1 MYNNDQSRQQQGDTV
16 KYVTSYDP
24 FVVQTL
30 QSVQGS
36 TVVVQTSD
44 GNIRGQLTDVKPD
57 HIVVQSSESSFFIRI
72 QQIIWVMPT

>member
-1 MYNNDQSRQQQGDTV
+1 MDNNQSRQNHGNTV
-16 KYVTSYDP
+16 QYMTSYDP

-36 TVVVQTSD
+36 EVVVQTCQ
-44 GNIRGQLTDVKPD
+44 GNVRGKVADVKPD
-57 HIVVQSSESSFFIRI
+57 HVAIQVSDSTFFIRI